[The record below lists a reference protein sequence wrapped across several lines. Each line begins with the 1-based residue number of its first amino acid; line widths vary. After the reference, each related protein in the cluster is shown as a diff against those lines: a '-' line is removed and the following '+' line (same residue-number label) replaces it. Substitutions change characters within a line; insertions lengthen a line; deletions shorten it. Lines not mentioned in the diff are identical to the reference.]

1 MNKISIPA
9 TLPQQVEEAKALDIS
24 YRTLHPGAVI
34 INSQNKE
41 AIKIPFSSLINKY
54 KDFLHE
60 IIIEM
65 PMDEDD
71 CETFMYKPKMLSE
84 DLYGT
89 TELWDT
95 ILILNNTI
103 SVSEFKPEGKVKIY
117 DPNRLKKYINE
128 ILIMEEILE

>member
-1 MNKISIPA
+1 MYKISIPA

-34 INSQNKE
+34 INGQTNE
-41 AIKIPFSSLINKY
+41 TINVPFSSLINKY

-60 IIIEM
+60 IVIYM
-65 PMDEDD
+65 PMTEDD
-71 CETFMYKPKMLSE
+71 CDAYMYKPKMLSE
-84 DLYGT
+84 ELYGT

-95 ILILNNTI
+95 ILLLNNNI
-103 SVSEFKPEGKVKIY
+103 SVSEFKPEKGIYIY
-117 DPNRLKKYINE
+117 DPNRLKSFINE